1 MSLDI
6 RLESLRGLIF
16 YPLDRYFSSFVG
28 IFSPFPTFGG
38 SLLSLLQPL
47 SGPSCP
53 FVDNSFPLRALR
65 GSPLWISL
73 WAFVDNPLNGFQT
86 SGQWIV
92 VGWGSVN
99 GIHGG
104 EEDSRRELGVLVFF
118 SGGVDLL
125 RRPGPLKYGTQ
136 TNSGSIS
143 FTFRKVVPETGS
155 RYSKA
160 RPEGV
165 LVIFL
170 DQSMPRAEYMV
181 APMSSM

>member
-1 MSLDI
+1 MI
-6 RLESLRGLIF
+6 GWVLETK
-16 YPLDRYFSSFVG
+16 
-28 IFSPFPTFGG
+28 SPGAGFGK
-38 SLLSLLQPL
+38 SVLEQRRWLN
-47 SGPSCP
+47 SCG
-53 FVDNSFPLRALR
+53 NSRQIILCI
-65 GSPLWISL
+65 LWI
-73 WAFVDNPLNGFQT
+73 PCCRTLNGATRHKALFQT

-104 EEDSRRELGVLVFF
+104 EEDSRRELGVLIFF

-143 FTFRKVVPETGS
+143 FTFRNVVPETGS